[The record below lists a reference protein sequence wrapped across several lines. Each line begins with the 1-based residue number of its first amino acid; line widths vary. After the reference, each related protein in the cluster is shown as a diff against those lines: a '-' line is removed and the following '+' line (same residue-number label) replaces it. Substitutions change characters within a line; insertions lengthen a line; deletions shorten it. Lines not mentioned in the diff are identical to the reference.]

1 MSWLW
6 IPPEQGKSY
15 APEKVETRLTKGNR
29 DTFTGA
35 YASDY
40 IRQKAKGGGWN
51 IRSAIIRSN
60 KAAAITIQRVGGQGG
75 IPWADEIDDFNA
87 PVRVIYP

>member
-40 IRQKAKGGGWN
+40 IRQKAKGGGVEYQECYH
-51 IRSAIIRSN
+51 SL
-60 KAAAITIQRVGGQGG
+60 Q
-75 IPWADEIDDFNA
+75 
-87 PVRVIYP
+87 